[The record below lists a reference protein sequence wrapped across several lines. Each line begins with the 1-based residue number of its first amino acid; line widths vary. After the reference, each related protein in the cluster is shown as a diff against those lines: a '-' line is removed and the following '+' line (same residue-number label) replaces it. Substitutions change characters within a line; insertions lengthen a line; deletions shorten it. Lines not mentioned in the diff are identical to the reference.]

1 MGMVSNAA
9 LGVTAKTMVMA
20 GGSGGDVSNLKTTY
34 DKFFGSF
41 WTNGI
46 GQFLKTVMALVAIV
60 LAAMLIL
67 ALIMKAMGK
76 QNQLVMQYS
85 NGKTIFF
92 TILFILILLA
102 PTLLGPALGVVDKLI
117 DFLNT
122 DSNKLLGS

>member
-9 LGVTAKTMVMA
+9 IAVAAKATVMA
-20 GGSGGDVSNLKTTY
+20 DGASNVSNLKNTY
-34 DKFFGSF
+34 DKFFGTF
-41 WTNGI
+41 WNKGI

-60 LAAMLIL
+60 LAAMLII

-92 TILFILILLA
+92 TCLFILILLA

-117 DFLNT
+117 EFLNT
-122 DSNKLLGS
+122 DTGKLLDS